1 MSGSQLE
8 STEPS
13 RAAPP
18 VALVTGGASGI
29 GLAIVRRF
37 LADGHRVAF
46 VARQQEHVTWA
57 LDGLGRD
64 DDRVMAAAV
73 DVTRDDII
81 AEFVDHVRRRWD
93 DVTILVNNAGISPKR
108 KDTSAPWLE
117 QTSLQEWRD
126 VLNVNLNGPFALTR
140 LVAPAMIARRSG
152 RIVNIGSLAG
162 RAMPQIAGPHYA
174 ASKAGLVGLTR
185 AAARDLAPFG
195 ITVNCVAP
203 GRILSEMTGPAE
215 SPVNRAALARIP
227 LGRFGTADEIADLV
241 SFLASSPAAAFLTG
255 ATIDITG
262 GEFAA

>member
-1 MSGSQLE
+1 MSGSQLD
-8 STEPS
+8 SD
-13 RAAPP
+13 RRP
-18 VALVTGGASGI
+18 VAFVTGGAGGI

-37 LADGHRVAF
+37 VADGHRVAF
-46 VARQQEHVTWA
+46 VARCEQHVSRA
-57 LDGLGRD
+57 LDGLGYD
-64 DDRVMAAAV
+64 EDRVMAGAV
-73 DVTRDDII
+73 DVTCEDKIQD
-81 AEFVDHVRRRWD
+81 FVDRVRRRWD
-93 DVTILVNNAGISPKR
+93 DITILVNNAGISPKR
-108 KDTSAPWLE
+108 KDIGTPWFE

-126 VLNVNLNGPFALTR
+126 VLNVNLNAPFTLTR
-140 LVAPAMIARRSG
+140 LVAPAMIARRWG
-152 RIVNIGSLAG
+152 RIVNVGSLAG

-203 GRILSEMTGPAE
+203 GRILSEMTGPPE
-215 SPVNRAALARIP
+215 TPVNRAALARIP

-241 SFLASSPAAAFLTG
+241 AFLATSPAAAFLTG